1 MKSNIREKINNF
13 IGKIKTSYRKFMF
26 KEAEIERI
34 ENRKKMKLKDRI
46 KQNPSEYVFRAVIAC
61 LVVGILG
68 TAFIN
73 SYKRDKERYTE
84 FKPTIEAPELKGTKR
99 SLKSEELDK
108 YMIDSKKN
116 IYVKTA
122 QTKLDDLVAYSL
134 TYDYDIIPKGD
145 MTATSYLTQGYMV
158 SILLQGYP
166 TKTYEEMNLKSNEE
180 AYLATQLAVYELV
193 SHEQYDDI
201 ANGEFSIDDIVPAS
215 EEYSDMVERV
225 VNKAREMY
233 NNAMDNPYKDQTE
246 GRLVEKQDYLEVD
259 GNETIIGPYVPKTET
274 DEDTKKYLGDRYK
287 PVTKVSVNSYVEGS
301 KATVVD
307 KDGKEKSVFDD
318 GDGFYI
324 KVVGTDKIFSQFTME
339 SMTNHLYARIY
350 ETNENK
356 KKYVTLEAKEVSFMS
371 ISSVIH
377 GFDYGN
383 LEINFYSDNEDI
395 IEGVCY
401 RIYDEKGQLIQ
412 DIEGYAAINEF
423 SLPVGNYEIEVY
435 EIPEKYFID
444 GYKYKV
450 EIKDQ
455 DEAKLNI
462 HLDSLK

>member
-26 KEAEIERI
+26 KEAEIEKI
-34 ENRKKMKLKDRI
+34 ENRKKIKLKDRI
-46 KQNPSEYVFRAVIAC
+46 KQEPSKYILRAVVVC
-61 LVVGILG
+61 LVVCILG
-68 TAFIN
+68 ATFIN
-73 SYKRDKERYTE
+73 AYKRDKEQYTE

-99 SLKSEELDK
+99 DLKSEELDK

-145 MTATSYLTQGYMV
+145 MTATSYLTQGYMAA
-158 SILLQGYP
+158 ILLQGYP
-166 TKTYEEMNLKSNEE
+166 IKTYQEMNLKSDEE

-193 SHEQYDDI
+193 SYEQYEDI

-233 NNAMDNPYKDQTE
+233 NNAMENPYEDQTK
-246 GRLVEKQDYLEVD
+246 GKIVEKQEYLEVN
-259 GNETIIGPYVPKTET
+259 GNETIIGPYVSKTET

-307 KDGKEKSVFDD
+307 KDGKEKNVFDN
-318 GDGFYI
+318 GDEFYI
-324 KVVGTDKIFSQFTME
+324 KVVGTDKIFSQFTVE
-339 SMTNHLYARIY
+339 STTNHLYARVY

-356 KKYVTLEAKEVSFMS
+356 KKYVTLEAKNVSFMS

-383 LEINFYSDNEDI
+383 LEVNFYSDNEETLD
-395 IEGVCY
+395 GVCY

-412 DIEGYAAINEF
+412 DIEGHAAINEF
-423 SLPVGNYEIEVY
+423 SLPVGNYEVEVY

-455 DEAKLNI
+455 DVFKLNV
-462 HLDSLK
+462 HLDSLN